1 MDEMVKVALDA
12 HGGDNAPDVVIQGA
26 IDALNES
33 DNLKI
38 YLVGVKDM
46 IMPKLESM
54 TYDKERLEI
63 VEASEIISMAEPPVA
78 AIRKKKKSSIVLGM
92 QMVRDKEA
100 DAFVSCGSTGAVL
113 VGGQVIVGRIKGVDR
128 PPLAPLIPTSKGF
141 SLLIDCGANVDSKPS
156 NLVQFA
162 KMGSVYM
169 EKMLG
174 IENPTVG
181 IVNIGAEEEKG
192 NNLVKDTFP
201 LLKNCSEI
209 NFIGSVEARDIPSG
223 FCDVVVCDAFVGNV
237 ILKLYEGLGST
248 LLSVMKESMMSST
261 RGKIGGALVKP
272 ALKERLKSFTVSEYG
287 GAPLLG
293 LKGLVVKG
301 HGNST
306 AVEIK
311 NALLQC
317 VKFKESD
324 ILNIL
329 SNSFTLTEVQEE

>member
-1 MDEMVKVALDA
+1 
-12 HGGDNAPDVVIQGA
+12 
-26 IDALNES
+26 
-33 DNLKI
+33 
-38 YLVGVKDM
+38 
-46 IMPKLESM
+46 
-54 TYDKERLEI
+54 
-63 VEASEIISMAEPPVA
+63 
-78 AIRKKKKSSIVLGM
+78 
-92 QMVRDKEA
+92 
-100 DAFVSCGSTGAVL
+100 
-113 VGGQVIVGRIKGVDR
+113 
-128 PPLAPLIPTSKGF
+128 
-141 SLLIDCGANVDSKPS
+141 
-156 NLVQFA
+156 
-162 KMGSVYM
+162 MGSVYM

-248 LLSVMKESMMSST
+248 LISTIKESMMSST

-272 ALKERLKSFTVSEYG
+272 ALKEKLKSFTVSEYG

-306 AVEIK
+306 EVEIK

-329 SNSFTLTEVQEE
+329 SNSFSLTEVQEE